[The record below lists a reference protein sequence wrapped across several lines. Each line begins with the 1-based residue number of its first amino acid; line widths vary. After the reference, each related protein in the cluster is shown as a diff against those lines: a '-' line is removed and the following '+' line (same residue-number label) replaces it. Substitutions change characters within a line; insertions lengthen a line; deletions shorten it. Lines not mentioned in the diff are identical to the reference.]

1 VPHLHLLCCAGSDSD
16 NKQQQGRKKRWNVAN
31 SQGIFSFNGK
41 TARNSYYSKLK
52 KMQFLKPFIE
62 TKVGKKEVKDDSAS
76 LTGRIFMSKKK
87 NPVPTNF
94 SFLENFFG
102 IFSI

>member
-1 VPHLHLLCCAGSDSD
+1 MPILRGYSLSME
-16 NKQQQGRKKRWNVAN
+16 KRL
-31 SQGIFSFNGK
+31 QIL
-41 TARNSYYSKLK
+41 TILILTILK
-52 KMQFLKPFIE
+52 KMQLLKPFIE

-102 IFSI
+102 MFSI